1 MYNIVEQ
8 VRKFWMIL
16 TFLIGASITLV
27 KTNTTI
33 DHRLEQLEKHA
44 MDTNKHWTTEKKVE
58 YFVPRKELDQR
69 FDNVEKLLEKIDKK
83 LN

>member
-1 MYNIVEQ
+1 
-8 VRKFWMIL
+8 MIL